1 MAGKKSGE
9 EAVSSTGRSRYRLL
23 QRQWWRKRL
32 RIPIPFN
39 LKTLDGKQT
48 TLKDYANKITLVSFV
63 FPRCP
68 YRNAELSEIQ
78 KIYDTYKDKGLSVV
92 LINIMPDEENLIP
105 GDRTDPIASTT
116 LATLAVARIRLDLR
130 RSLISRENSMT
141 NISLRIAI
149 AAMMALGTSPA
160 QSNDAA
166 QIAKAKAIHEHV
178 IKLDTHNDIEPSNFT
193 PECNYTMRLTT
204 QVNIPKM
211 VEGGMDVSFMI
222 AYVGQG
228 PLTPEG
234 FDAAYKQAV
243 AKFDAVHRL
252 TEQIAPDSIG
262 LALTPAD
269 VIAMHKKHLRIAV
282 IGVENGYPIGTDIRR
297 VEEFYNRGGRYM
309 SLAHNGNSQLADSNT
324 GETEGYLYNNGL
336 SPLGRE
342 VIAEMNRVGMMVDL
356 SHPSKGANMEAMRL
370 SKAPVIASHS
380 GVRALADVSR
390 NMDDEQLLAL
400 RKNGGV
406 IQVVGFAS
414 YVKTDSKERIAALAK
429 LRDEFGLGGT
439 GGGRGGRGGR
449 GGGGG
454 GGRAANADR
463 VCPVES
469 ADGTTPQGRGAR
481 GGGRGRGNAALDAL
495 PPEKRADYDKRM
507 AEIDAMYPPAARA
520 NVKDFVNHIDYA
532 VKLIGIDHVGISSDF
547 DGGGGIDGWNS
558 AAEAFNV
565 TLELVRRGYTEE
577 QIGKLWSGNL
587 LRVWGEVQKV
597 SEQIK
602 KKPV

>member
-1 MAGKKSGE
+1 MKDIK
-9 EAVSSTGRSRYRLL
+9 RRL
-23 QRQWWRKRL
+23 
-32 RIPIPFN
+32 
-39 LKTLDGKQT
+39 
-48 TLKDYANKITLVSFV
+48 
-63 FPRCP
+63 
-68 YRNAELSEIQ
+68 
-78 KIYDTYKDKGLSVV
+78 
-92 LINIMPDEENLIP
+92 
-105 GDRTDPIASTT
+105 
-116 LATLAVARIRLDLR
+116 
-130 RSLISRENSMT
+130 
-141 NISLRIAI
+141 AI
-149 AAMMALGTSPA
+149 ACIVASSVGLLFLLTVRTSPA
-160 QSNDAA
+160 QPADAA
-166 QIAKAKAIHEHV
+166 LIAKAKGIHERV
-178 IKLDTHNDIEPSNFT
+178 ITLDTHNDIEPSNFT
-193 PECNYTMRLTT
+193 ADCNYTMRLTT

-234 FDAAYKQAV
+234 YDAAHKQVV

-252 TEQIAPDSIG
+252 TEKIAPDNIG

-269 VIAMHKKHLRIAV
+269 VIALHRKHLRIAV
-282 IGVENGYPIGTDIRR
+282 IGVENGYPIGTDVKR

-324 GETEGYLYNNGL
+324 GETQGYLYNNGL
-336 SPLGRE
+336 SPLGRQ
-342 VIAEMNRVGMMVDL
+342 VIAEMNRLGMMVDL

-400 RKNGGV
+400 KKNGGV
-406 IQVVGFAS
+406 VQVVGFAS
-414 YVKTDSKERIAALAK
+414 YVKTDSKERLDSLAK
-429 LRDEFGLGGT
+429 LRTEFGIPEF
-439 GGGRGGRGGR
+439 GGR

-454 GGRAANADR
+454 GLGAGGRGRGAEGADAVR
-463 VCPVES
+463 ACPVES
-469 ADGTTPQGRGAR
+469 ADGTVPQGRGAR
-481 GGGRGRGNAALDAL
+481 GGGRGRGNAGLDAL
-495 PPEKRADYDKRM
+495 APEKRAEYGKRL
-507 AEIDAMYPPAARA
+507 AEIDAKYPPAARA
-520 NVKDFVNHIDYA
+520 NVRDFVNHIDYA

-587 LRVWGEVQKV
+587 LRVWGEVEKV
-597 SEQIK
+597 SQQMK
-602 KKPV
+602 NQG

>member
-1 MAGKKSGE
+1 MKKIVMAALAG
-9 EAVSSTGRSRYRLL
+9 LL
-23 QRQWWRKRL
+23 L
-32 RIPIPFN
+32 
-39 LKTLDGKQT
+39 L
-48 TLKDYANKITLVSFV
+48 ITV
-63 FPRCP
+63 R
-68 YRNAELSEIQ
+68 
-78 KIYDTYKDKGLSVV
+78 
-92 LINIMPDEENLIP
+92 
-105 GDRTDPIASTT
+105 
-116 LATLAVARIRLDLR
+116 
-130 RSLISRENSMT
+130 
-141 NISLRIAI
+141 
-149 AAMMALGTSPA
+149 TSPA
-160 QSNDAA
+160 QPDDAA
-166 QIAKAKAIHEHV
+166 LIAKAKGIHDRV
-178 IKLDTHNDIEPSNFT
+178 LKLDTHNDIEPSNFT
-193 PECNYTMRLTT
+193 PDCNYTMRLTT

-211 VEGGMDVSFMI
+211 VEGKMDVTFMI
-222 AYVGQG
+222 VYVGQG

-234 FDAAYKQAV
+234 YDNAYRQAV

-252 TEQIAPDSIG
+252 TEKIAPDNIG

-269 VIAMHKKHLRIAV
+269 VLRLHKKNLRIAV
-282 IGVENGYPIGTDIRR
+282 IGVENGYPIGTDIKR
-297 VEEFYNRGGRYM
+297 VKEFYDRGGRYM

-324 GETEGYLYNNGL
+324 GETQGYLYNNGL

-342 VIAEMNRVGMMVDL
+342 VIAEMNRLGMMVDL

-400 RKNGGV
+400 KKNGGV

-414 YVKTDSKERIAALAK
+414 YVKTDSKERVAALAK
-429 LRDEFGLGGT
+429 LREDFGLTQG
-439 GGGRGGRGGR
+439 GGRGGR

-454 GGRAANADR
+454 GGRGRGEGAAAER

-469 ADGTTPQGRGAR
+469 ADGSAAPGRGAR
-481 GGGRGRGNAALDAL
+481 GGGGRGRGNAGLDAL
-495 PPEKRADYDKRM
+495 SPERRAEYDKRL
-507 AEIDAMYPPAARA
+507 AEIDAKMPPAGRA

-577 QIGKLWSGNL
+577 QIGKMWSGNL
-587 LRVWGEVQKV
+587 LRVWGEVEKVGQKLR
-597 SEQIK
+597 EK
-602 KKPV
+602 

>member
-1 MAGKKSGE
+1 MKDITRKFIIAGMAALSI
-9 EAVSSTGRSRYRLL
+9 GRLPGLL
-23 QRQWWRKRL
+23 
-32 RIPIPFN
+32 
-39 LKTLDGKQT
+39 
-48 TLKDYANKITLVSFV
+48 
-63 FPRCP
+63 
-68 YRNAELSEIQ
+68 
-78 KIYDTYKDKGLSVV
+78 
-92 LINIMPDEENLIP
+92 
-105 GDRTDPIASTT
+105 
-116 LATLAVARIRLDLR
+116 
-130 RSLISRENSMT
+130 
-141 NISLRIAI
+141 
-149 AAMMALGTSPA
+149 AAQAD
-160 QSNDAA
+160 DAA
-166 QIAKAKAIHEHV
+166 LIAKARGIHERV
-178 IKLDTHNDIEPSNFT
+178 LKLDTHNDIEPANFT
-193 PECNYTMRLTT
+193 ADCNYTMRLTT

-222 AYVGQG
+222 VYVGQG

-234 FDAAYKQAV
+234 YDNAYRQAI

-252 TEQIAPDSIG
+252 TEKIAPDNIG
-262 LALTPAD
+262 LALSPAD
-269 VIAMHKKHLRIAV
+269 VLRLHKKNLRIAV
-282 IGVENGYPIGTDIRR
+282 IGVENGYPIGTDIKR
-297 VEEFYNRGGRYM
+297 VQEFYDRGGRYM

-324 GETEGYLYNNGL
+324 GETQGYLYNNGL

-400 RKNGGV
+400 KKNGGV

-414 YVKTDSKERIAALAK
+414 YVKTDSKERVEALAK
-429 LRDEFGLGGT
+429 LREEFGLTQG
-439 GGGRGGRGGR
+439 GGRGGR
-449 GGGGG
+449 GGGGR
-454 GGRAANADR
+454 GRGAADSAR
-463 VCPVES
+463 VCPVEN
-469 ADGTTPQGRGAR
+469 ADGSAPQGRGAR
-481 GGGRGRGNAALDAL
+481 GGGRGRGNAGLEALS
-495 PPEKRADYDKRM
+495 PERRAEYDKRL
-507 AEIDAMYPPAARA
+507 AAIDAKLPPAGRA

-587 LRVWGEVQKV
+587 LRVWGEVEMVSRKLQK
-597 SEQIK
+597 K
-602 KKPV
+602 